1 MKDLN
6 KVCWRYAK
14 ENGIE
19 KFPRKL
25 PTRKQFKVIVD
36 RFRKTGSVKPETPPR
51 EKPVTGSEENIEKVR
66 NLVKRDVG
74 MSLQKISDEVNHPKS
89 TVWTILRSPSPS
101 RSSRRW

>member
-6 KVCWRYAK
+6 KVRWRYAK

-51 EKPVTGSEENIEKVR
+51 EKPVRE
-66 NLVKRDVG
+66 
-74 MSLQKISDEVNHPKS
+74 
-89 TVWTILRSPSPS
+89 
-101 RSSRRW
+101 

>member
-6 KVCWRYAK
+6 KVCWGYAK

-25 PTRKQFKVIVD
+25 PTRKKFKVIVD
-36 RFRKTGSVKPETPPR
+36 RFRKTGSIKPETPPK

-66 NLVKRDVG
+66 NLVKRNVG
-74 MSLQKISDEVNHPKS
+74 MSLQKISDEVNLPKS
-89 TVWTILRSPSPS
+89 TVWTILWSPSPL

>member
-6 KVCWRYAK
+6 KVRWRYAK

-51 EKPVTGSEENIEKVR
+51 EKPVTGSQENI
-66 NLVKRDVG
+66 
-74 MSLQKISDEVNHPKS
+74 ISGNTDLSWPA
-89 TVWTILRSPSPS
+89 RSPFT
-101 RSSRRW
+101 

>member
-6 KVCWRYAK
+6 KVCWRYAN
-14 ENGIE
+14 ENCIE

-25 PTRKQFKVIVD
+25 PTRKKFKVIVD
-36 RFRKTGSVKPETPPR
+36 RLRKTGSVKPETPPR
-51 EKPVTGSEENIEKVR
+51 EKPVTGNEENIEKVR
-66 NLVKRDVG
+66 NLLTQNVG
-74 MSLQKISDEVNHPKS
+74 MSLQKVSDEVNLPKS

>member
-6 KVCWRYAK
+6 KVRWRYAK

-66 NLVKRDVG
+66 NLV
-74 MSLQKISDEVNHPKS
+74 
-89 TVWTILRSPSPS
+89 
-101 RSSRRW
+101 